1 MEQQQQQQQQTDTHV
16 QSQQQPSTTN
26 NNNNTFNY
34 FDTQIS
40 LANMFDYS
48 TKSKFKNKNYI
59 LKFSNQSNVKF
70 FKDELTIKY
79 SGKGYNLID
88 YATVQ
93 ANCPINNKDPIFYFE
108 IEIID
113 EGSKRD
119 ITIGFSD
126 KEVVLNKQCGTISKS
141 YGYNGDGKIY
151 GGETKETFGPK
162 FKKGDVIGC
171 GFYFSKNAIFYTYN
185 GKFIKYAFNNAEP
198 ATYYPTVSLHSLNE
212 CIKANFGRTNYT
224 FDIEGFYIS
233 EMKVK
238 IDKVLEIDTPL
249 QELDY
254 IVREYLIHSGYQ
266 ETFNAIEFSNSECN
280 GCQRETA
287 NNNVGNVK
295 CSNTNTTTTSN
306 NNVNNDG
313 DNGNNYDELVATSDK
328 MLIDTE
334 DPKMRKYSSEEV
346 PEVRKRTL
354 SFVLDRMNESEKE
367 KDKFKIITFLQER
380 KIIQNMLI
388 EKDYET
394 AITFF
399 TKEFKDYKTKN
410 ERNFMS
416 ILTCLTTMRYFTL
429 LKQNDYQHAFEL
441 LNALDK
447 AYWTETNVINLYD
460 KHDKIIE
467 VTVDKISTLLCYQK
481 VEESEYAYFL
491 VDKQLDF
498 LANQINALILEMV
511 GLSNE
516 SILEKIMKQQ
526 TMVSNIYSAIKNS
539 PGETLSIIIN

>member
-1 MEQQQQQQQQTDTHV
+1 
-16 QSQQQPSTTN
+16 
-26 NNNNTFNY
+26 
-34 FDTQIS
+34 
-40 LANMFDYS
+40 
-48 TKSKFKNKNYI
+48 
-59 LKFSNQSNVKF
+59 
-70 FKDELTIKY
+70 
-79 SGKGYNLID
+79 
-88 YATVQ
+88 
-93 ANCPINNKDPIFYFE
+93 
-108 IEIID
+108 
-113 EGSKRD
+113 
-119 ITIGFSD
+119 
-126 KEVVLNKQCGTISKS
+126 
-141 YGYNGDGKIY
+141 
-151 GGETKETFGPK
+151 
-162 FKKGDVIGC
+162 
-171 GFYFSKNAIFYTYN
+171 
-185 GKFIKYAFNNAEP
+185 
-198 ATYYPTVSLHSLNE
+198 
-212 CIKANFGRTNYT
+212 
-224 FDIEGFYIS
+224 
-233 EMKVK
+233 MKVK

-295 CSNTNTTTTSN
+295 CSSNTNNTTTSN

-313 DNGNNYDELVATSDK
+313 DSGNNYDELVATSDK

-354 SFVLDRMNESEKE
+354 SFVLDRMDESEKE

>member
-1 MEQQQQQQQQTDTHV
+1 METQTQPQQQDHTTKKDAQV
-16 QSQQQPSTTN
+16 QSPQVPSTN
-26 NNNNTFNY
+26 NQLNY

-40 LANMFDYS
+40 LANMFDYA
-48 TKSKFKNKNYI
+48 TKCKFKNKNYI

-151 GGETKETFGPK
+151 GGETKEAFGPK

-171 GFYFSKNAIFYTYN
+171 GFYFSKNAIFFTYN
-185 GKFIKYAFNNAEP
+185 GKFIKYAFNNAEQ

-212 CIKANFGRTNYT
+212 CIKANFGRTNYV

-233 EMKVK
+233 ETKLK
-238 IDKVLEIDTPL
+238 IDKILEIDTSL
-249 QELDY
+249 QDLDY

-266 ETFNAIEFSNSECN
+266 ETFNAIEFSGGSGNECEGGTN
-280 GCQRETA
+280 GSDVKC
-287 NNNVGNVK
+287 NNNI
-295 CSNTNTTTTSN
+295 TNNNSN
-306 NNVNNDG
+306 NDVDG
-313 DNGNNYDELVATSDK
+313 NYDELVASSDK
-328 MLIDTE
+328 MIIDTE

-354 SFVLDRMNESEKE
+354 SFVLDRMEDTEKE

-429 LKQNDYQHAFEL
+429 LKQNDYQNAFEL
-441 LNALDK
+441 LNSLDK

-460 KHDKIIE
+460 KNDKIIE